1 MFEKNLT
8 DLVRGIRNNKSNE
21 AKYIASCLDEIKQEL
36 RQENAAVKANAVA
49 KLTYLQMLGYDIS
62 WAAFNII
69 EVMSSSKFTFKRIG
83 YLAASQSF
91 HEELDILMLTTNMI
105 RKDLCSMNVYD
116 AGVSL
121 AGFSCF
127 VTTDLARDLANDV
140 MCLLVSTKPYIRKR
154 AVLLMYKIFLKFPEA
169 LRPAFPRLKEKLEDS
184 EPGVQSAAV
193 NVICE
198 LARKNPKNYLSLAPL
213 FFKLMTNSTNNWM
226 LIKIIKLFGALCPL
240 EPRLAFFNDLV
251 LFPCSTSAMSL
262 LYECINTV
270 VSGLPH
276 HTASIQLCVSKLRIL
291 IEDPDQNLKYL
302 GLLAMS
308 KILAVNPKVVQG
320 HKDIVLQCLD
330 DKDESIRLRALDL
343 IVGMVSKKN
352 IMDITKKLMVQ
363 IDKADSQTYCDELLS
378 KIVQICSLNDYH
390 YVTNFEWYID
400 VLVQLTRV
408 EGTRHGKLIAS
419 QMMDVTIRV
428 KAIRPYAVQC
438 LSLLLT
444 SNELMSGQMEKNR
457 VCEVLF
463 AAAWI
468 SGEFSEHLPDINVTL
483 EAMLQPKATSLPGHI
498 QAVYVQ
504 NIAKLY
510 AKLLA
515 NQEEDEDGDTKSV
528 SEMLV
533 EKLPIFVQSAD
544 LEVQERASCILQLIK
559 YVLKLQGKGVD
570 CSEEVS
576 SLFRG
581 ELNPVASKA
590 QKKVQVPEGL
600 DLDKWIN
607 EPPSESSED
616 EQDIE
621 TIFDPH
627 GEHKELKQKHESED
641 EEEMKKRREQ
651 RKQDQLSN
659 PHYLKVT
666 AKEDLKAKKKE
677 MLVDDIP
684 VANLDLPVSLKVSG
698 GLSLD
703 KKYASRKAKKK
714 RKKGRKGSR
723 ADEEEPDRGI
733 SYEVLPAGAGEMPEG
748 AAESDHDDKENE
760 DSFDAAADP
769 HKLLNVDLSK
779 PLEAHEALPV
789 RQHRTVT
796 EKQPTDTIENEE
808 EPKSKKHGKDKK
820 HRHRKDSEGKK
831 GKHKHRKDKDEKDK
845 KTKHKHHHHKEE
857 EPAAPEENLMFNGEV
872 EHPESPTDEVEKGDE
887 GTTPSKAATKLQD
900 SKPVIETPSD
910 PQDDMDF
917 WLSPTPE
924 KKSQSKLVETPT
936 SPSPEKSPKQETHAK
951 QSEKTE
957 SKESKRKH
965 RKDKS
970 DKKEKHEKERKK
982 EKRKRRSSEKSDTA
996 EVPVAEPDKQDEPSM
1011 MELNEGKK
1019 QPIITTY
1026 KVLAENSALRLMYET
1041 RVTSQNRNQV
1051 VVSIIFSNLTD
1062 RHIKSMEFNVL
1073 DSLNTKLIRP
1083 IGSSSHDSVPVPFHL
1098 LPGCSNEGQFAFTVE
1113 SIVMAQKL
1121 RGTLTYVIKVSFT
1134 NSSFSPPSHPPG
1146 GHYLLRG
1153 TLTYVIKVPFTSSS
1167 FSQLHLPPC
1176 HVDHF
1181 ELVLD
1186 TVSDCVLGLFLRSF
1200 VVAGERSASQSRP
1213 IVQLDAHR
1221 PSVNENSLVILKS
1234 DNTLRPHKSK
1244 RAKFAADRSHQRIT
1258 LFKPFIFEPSEPKCD
1273 EYDGEDLVPPMQFF
1287 FLLQDDEG
1295 STSEKMDFSLFLPCS
1310 SFLISTPLSSTDF
1323 ASLLGSG
1330 TLVNKSSVK
1339 VTAPETTEFSSI
1351 ISKIC
1356 ILLHFAVVEQVDSSA
1371 SLYASSIQNHHLCL
1385 LVKQLPDNSVSVD
1398 GKSTDAS
1405 MVSNVLDEIK
1415 LLLQTP

>member
-213 FFKLMTNSTNNWM
+213 FFKLMTSSTNNWM

-240 EPRLAFFNDLV
+240 EPRLGKKLLEPLTNLIH
-251 LFPCSTSAMSL
+251 STSAMSL

-352 IMDITKKLMVQ
+352 IMDIIKKLMVQ

-378 KIVQICSLNDYH
+378 KIVEICSMNDYH

-444 SNELMSGQMEKNR
+444 SSELMSGQMEKNR

-468 SGEFSEHLPDINVTL
+468 SGEFSEQLPDINVTL

-607 EPPSESSED
+607 QPPSESSEE

-698 GLSLD
+698 GISLD

-723 ADEEEPDRGI
+723 ADEEEPDPGI

-760 DSFDAAADP
+760 ESFDAAADP

-796 EKQPTDTIENEE
+796 EKQPTDTIESEE

-857 EPAAPEENLMFNGEV
+857 EPASPEENLMFNGEV

-887 GTTPSKAATKLQD
+887 GKTPPKAGTKLQD

-924 KKSQSKLVETPT
+924 KKSPQKPVETPT
-936 SPSPEKSPKQETHAK
+936 SSSPEKSPKQETQAK

-996 EVPVAEPDKQDEPSM
+996 EVPVAEPEKQDEPSI
-1011 MELNEGKK
+1011 MELNEEKK

-1121 RGTLTYVIKVSFT
+1121 RGTLTYVIK
-1134 NSSFSPPSHPPG
+1134 
-1146 GHYLLRG
+1146 
-1153 TLTYVIKVPFTSSS
+1153 
-1167 FSQLHLPPC
+1167 
-1176 HVDHF
+1176 
-1181 ELVLD
+1181 
-1186 TVSDCVLGLFLRSF
+1186 
-1200 VVAGERSASQSRP
+1200 
-1213 IVQLDAHR
+1213 
-1221 PSVNENSLVILKS
+1221 
-1234 DNTLRPHKSK
+1234 
-1244 RAKFAADRSHQRIT
+1244 
-1258 LFKPFIFEPSEPKCD
+1258 
-1273 EYDGEDLVPPMQFF
+1273 
-1287 FLLQDDEG
+1287 DDEG

-1339 VTAPETTEFSSI
+1339 VTAPETIEFSSI

-1371 SLYASSIQNHHLCL
+1371 SLYASSIQSHHLCL

>member
-213 FFKLMTNSTNNWM
+213 FFKLMTSSTNNWM

-240 EPRLAFFNDLV
+240 EPRLGKKLLEPLTNLIH
-251 LFPCSTSAMSL
+251 STSAMSL

-352 IMDITKKLMVQ
+352 IMDIIKKLMVQ

-378 KIVQICSLNDYH
+378 KIVQICSMNDYH

-444 SNELMSGQMEKNR
+444 SSELMSGQMEKNR

-468 SGEFSEHLPDINVTL
+468 SGEFSEQLPDINVTL

-607 EPPSESSED
+607 QPPSESSEE

-698 GLSLD
+698 GISLD
-703 KKYASRKAKKK
+703 KKYASRKTKKR

-723 ADEEEPDRGI
+723 ADEEGPDPGI

-760 DSFDAAADP
+760 ESFDAAADP

-796 EKQPTDTIENEE
+796 EKQPTDTIESEE

-887 GTTPSKAATKLQD
+887 GKTPPKAGTKLQD

-924 KKSQSKLVETPT
+924 KKSPQKPVETPT
-936 SPSPEKSPKQETHAK
+936 SSSPEKSPKQETQAK

-996 EVPVAEPDKQDEPSM
+996 EVPVAEPEKQDEPSI
-1011 MELNEGKK
+1011 MELNEEKK

-1113 SIVMAQKL
+1113 SIVMTQKL
-1121 RGTLTYVIKVSFT
+1121 RGTLTYVIK
-1134 NSSFSPPSHPPG
+1134 
-1146 GHYLLRG
+1146 
-1153 TLTYVIKVPFTSSS
+1153 
-1167 FSQLHLPPC
+1167 
-1176 HVDHF
+1176 
-1181 ELVLD
+1181 
-1186 TVSDCVLGLFLRSF
+1186 
-1200 VVAGERSASQSRP
+1200 
-1213 IVQLDAHR
+1213 
-1221 PSVNENSLVILKS
+1221 
-1234 DNTLRPHKSK
+1234 
-1244 RAKFAADRSHQRIT
+1244 
-1258 LFKPFIFEPSEPKCD
+1258 
-1273 EYDGEDLVPPMQFF
+1273 
-1287 FLLQDDEG
+1287 DDEG

-1339 VTAPETTEFSSI
+1339 VTAPETIEFSSI

>member
-213 FFKLMTNSTNNWM
+213 FFKLMTSSTNNWM

-240 EPRLAFFNDLV
+240 EPRLGKKLLEPLTNLIH
-251 LFPCSTSAMSL
+251 STSAMSL

-352 IMDITKKLMVQ
+352 IMDIIKKLMVQ

-378 KIVQICSLNDYH
+378 KIVEICSMNDYH

-444 SNELMSGQMEKNR
+444 SSELMSGQMEKNR

-468 SGEFSEHLPDINVTL
+468 SGEFSEQLPDINVTL

-607 EPPSESSED
+607 QPPSESSEE

-698 GLSLD
+698 GISLD

-723 ADEEEPDRGI
+723 ADEEGPDPGI

-760 DSFDAAADP
+760 ESFDAAADP

-796 EKQPTDTIENEE
+796 EKQPTDTIESEE
-808 EPKSKKHGKDKK
+808 EHKSKRHGKDKK

-857 EPAAPEENLMFNGEV
+857 EPASPEENLMFNGEV

-887 GTTPSKAATKLQD
+887 GTTPPKAATKLQD

-924 KKSQSKLVETPT
+924 KKSPQKPVETPT
-936 SPSPEKSPKQETHAK
+936 SSSPEKSPKQETQAK

-996 EVPVAEPDKQDEPSM
+996 EVPVAEPEKQDEPSI
-1011 MELNEGKK
+1011 MELNEEKK

-1121 RGTLTYVIKVSFT
+1121 RGTLTYVIK
-1134 NSSFSPPSHPPG
+1134 
-1146 GHYLLRG
+1146 
-1153 TLTYVIKVPFTSSS
+1153 
-1167 FSQLHLPPC
+1167 
-1176 HVDHF
+1176 
-1181 ELVLD
+1181 
-1186 TVSDCVLGLFLRSF
+1186 
-1200 VVAGERSASQSRP
+1200 
-1213 IVQLDAHR
+1213 
-1221 PSVNENSLVILKS
+1221 
-1234 DNTLRPHKSK
+1234 
-1244 RAKFAADRSHQRIT
+1244 
-1258 LFKPFIFEPSEPKCD
+1258 
-1273 EYDGEDLVPPMQFF
+1273 
-1287 FLLQDDEG
+1287 DDEG

-1339 VTAPETTEFSSI
+1339 VTAPEMTEFSSI

-1371 SLYASSIQNHHLCL
+1371 SLYASSIQSHHLCL

-1405 MVSNVLDEIK
+1405 MVFNVLDEIK

>member
-240 EPRLAFFNDLV
+240 EPRLGKKLLEPLTNLIH
-251 LFPCSTSAMSL
+251 STSAMSL

-936 SPSPEKSPKQETHAK
+936 SSSPEKSPKQETHAK

-1121 RGTLTYVIKVSFT
+1121 RGTLTYVIK
-1134 NSSFSPPSHPPG
+1134 
-1146 GHYLLRG
+1146 
-1153 TLTYVIKVPFTSSS
+1153 
-1167 FSQLHLPPC
+1167 
-1176 HVDHF
+1176 
-1181 ELVLD
+1181 
-1186 TVSDCVLGLFLRSF
+1186 
-1200 VVAGERSASQSRP
+1200 
-1213 IVQLDAHR
+1213 
-1221 PSVNENSLVILKS
+1221 
-1234 DNTLRPHKSK
+1234 
-1244 RAKFAADRSHQRIT
+1244 
-1258 LFKPFIFEPSEPKCD
+1258 
-1273 EYDGEDLVPPMQFF
+1273 
-1287 FLLQDDEG
+1287 DDEG

>member
-213 FFKLMTNSTNNWM
+213 FFKLMTSSTNNWM

-240 EPRLAFFNDLV
+240 EPRLGKKLLEPLTNLIH
-251 LFPCSTSAMSL
+251 STSAMSL

-352 IMDITKKLMVQ
+352 IMDIIKKLMVQ

-378 KIVQICSLNDYH
+378 KIVEICSMNDYH

-444 SNELMSGQMEKNR
+444 SSELMSGQMEKNR

-468 SGEFSEHLPDINVTL
+468 SGEFSEQLPDINVTL

-607 EPPSESSED
+607 QPPSESSEE

-698 GLSLD
+698 GISLD

-723 ADEEEPDRGI
+723 ADEEGPDPGI

-760 DSFDAAADP
+760 ESFDAAADP

-796 EKQPTDTIENEE
+796 EKQPTDTIESEE

-831 GKHKHRKDKDEKDK
+831 GKHKHRKEKDEKDK

-887 GTTPSKAATKLQD
+887 GKTPPKAGTKLQD
-900 SKPVIETPSD
+900 SKPVIETTSD

-924 KKSQSKLVETPT
+924 KKSPQKPVETPT
-936 SPSPEKSPKQETHAK
+936 SSSPEKSPKQETHAK

-996 EVPVAEPDKQDEPSM
+996 EVPVAEPEKQDEPSI
-1011 MELNEGKK
+1011 MELNEEKK

-1121 RGTLTYVIKVSFT
+1121 RGTLTYVIK
-1134 NSSFSPPSHPPG
+1134 
-1146 GHYLLRG
+1146 
-1153 TLTYVIKVPFTSSS
+1153 
-1167 FSQLHLPPC
+1167 
-1176 HVDHF
+1176 
-1181 ELVLD
+1181 
-1186 TVSDCVLGLFLRSF
+1186 
-1200 VVAGERSASQSRP
+1200 
-1213 IVQLDAHR
+1213 
-1221 PSVNENSLVILKS
+1221 
-1234 DNTLRPHKSK
+1234 
-1244 RAKFAADRSHQRIT
+1244 
-1258 LFKPFIFEPSEPKCD
+1258 
-1273 EYDGEDLVPPMQFF
+1273 
-1287 FLLQDDEG
+1287 DDEG

-1339 VTAPETTEFSSI
+1339 VTAPETIEFSSI

>member
-213 FFKLMTNSTNNWM
+213 FFKLMTSSTNNWM

-240 EPRLAFFNDLV
+240 EPRLGKKLLEPLTNLIH
-251 LFPCSTSAMSL
+251 STSAMSL

-352 IMDITKKLMVQ
+352 IMDIIKKLMVQ

-378 KIVQICSLNDYH
+378 KIVEICSMNDYH

-444 SNELMSGQMEKNR
+444 SSELMSGQMEKNR

-468 SGEFSEHLPDINVTL
+468 SGEFSEQLPDINVTL

-607 EPPSESSED
+607 QPPSESSEE

-698 GLSLD
+698 GISLD

-723 ADEEEPDRGI
+723 ADEEEPDPGI

-760 DSFDAAADP
+760 ESFDAAADP

-796 EKQPTDTIENEE
+796 EKQPTDTIESEE

-857 EPAAPEENLMFNGEV
+857 EPASPEENLMFNGEV

-887 GTTPSKAATKLQD
+887 GKTPPKAGTKLQD

-924 KKSQSKLVETPT
+924 KKSPQKPVETPT
-936 SPSPEKSPKQETHAK
+936 SSSPEKSPKQETHAK

-996 EVPVAEPDKQDEPSM
+996 EVPVAEPEKQDEPSI
-1011 MELNEGKK
+1011 MELNEEKK

-1121 RGTLTYVIKVSFT
+1121 RGTLTYVIK
-1134 NSSFSPPSHPPG
+1134 
-1146 GHYLLRG
+1146 
-1153 TLTYVIKVPFTSSS
+1153 
-1167 FSQLHLPPC
+1167 
-1176 HVDHF
+1176 
-1181 ELVLD
+1181 
-1186 TVSDCVLGLFLRSF
+1186 
-1200 VVAGERSASQSRP
+1200 
-1213 IVQLDAHR
+1213 
-1221 PSVNENSLVILKS
+1221 
-1234 DNTLRPHKSK
+1234 
-1244 RAKFAADRSHQRIT
+1244 
-1258 LFKPFIFEPSEPKCD
+1258 
-1273 EYDGEDLVPPMQFF
+1273 
-1287 FLLQDDEG
+1287 DDEG

-1339 VTAPETTEFSSI
+1339 VTAPETIEFSSI

-1371 SLYASSIQNHHLCL
+1371 SLYASSIQSHHLCL

>member
-21 AKYIASCLDEIKQEL
+21 AKYIATCLDEIKQEL

-105 RKDLCSMNVYD
+105 RKDLCSMNMYD

-121 AGFSCF
+121 SGFSCF
-127 VTTDLARDLANDV
+127 VTPDLARDLANDV
-140 MCLLVSTKPYIRKR
+140 MSLLVSTKPYIRKR

-213 FFKLMTNSTNNWM
+213 FFKLMTSSTNNWM

-240 EPRLAFFNDLV
+240 EPRLGKKLMEPLTNLIH
-251 LFPCSTSAMSL
+251 STSAMSL

-270 VSGLPH
+270 VSGLPY
-276 HTASIQLCVSKLRIL
+276 HTASIQLCVTKLRIL
-291 IEDPDQNLKYL
+291 IEDSDQNLKYL

-308 KILAVNPKVVQG
+308 KILTVNPKVVQA

-352 IMDITKKLMVQ
+352 IMDIIKKLMVH
-363 IDKADSQTYCDELLS
+363 IDKADSQSYCDELIA
-378 KIVQICSLNDYH
+378 KIIEICSLNDYH

-400 VLVQLTRV
+400 VLIQLTKV
-408 EGTRHGKLIAS
+408 EGSRHGKLLAS

-438 LSLLLT
+438 LSLLLDN
-444 SNELMSGQMEKNR
+444 SDLLSGQMEKNR
-457 VCEVLF
+457 VCEVLY

-468 SGEFSEHLPDINVTL
+468 SGEFSEYLPDINATL
-483 EAMLQPKATSLPGHI
+483 EAMLQPKVTSLPGHI

-510 AKLLA
+510 AKILA
-515 NQEEDEDGDTKSV
+515 SEEEEEDPDNKSIG
-528 SEMLV
+528 EMLV
-533 EKLPIFVQSAD
+533 ERLTVFLQSAD
-544 LEVQERASCILQLIK
+544 LEVQERASCVLQLIK
-559 YVLKLQGKGVD
+559 YVLKLKEKGVH
-570 CSEEVS
+570 CLEEVS

-581 ELNPVASKA
+581 ELNPVAAKA

-607 EPPSESSED
+607 DPPSESSEEEPEMD
-616 EQDIE
+616 
-621 TIFDPH
+621 TIFQTEN
-627 GEHKELKQKHESED
+627 EHKSLQQKYESED
-641 EEEMKKRREQ
+641 EEELERKREQ

-659 PHYLKVT
+659 PHYLKVS
-666 AKEDLKAKKKE
+666 AKDDAKAKKKE
-677 MLVDDIP
+677 VMVDDIP
-684 VANLDLPVSLKVSG
+684 VANLDLPVSLKVSR
-698 GLSLD
+698 SVALD
-703 KKYASRKAKKK
+703 KKYSTKKTK
-714 RKKGRKGSR
+714 KRRKKGRKGSR
-723 ADEEEPDRGI
+723 ANVEEPDLGI
-733 SYEVLPAGAGEMPEG
+733 SYEVLPTGAGELPEG
-748 AAESDHDDKENE
+748 AEESDHENE
-760 DSFDAAADP
+760 KEDVDVSLADP
-769 HKLLNVDLSK
+769 HRLLNVDLSK
-779 PLEAHEALPV
+779 PLEAHETLPV
-789 RQHRTVT
+789 RQHRVVT
-796 EKQPTDTIENEE
+796 EAQPSDGVENEE
-808 EPKSKKHGKDKK
+808 ETTPKKHSKDKK
-820 HRHRKDSEGKK
+820 HRHRKESESKK
-831 GKHKHRKDKDEKDK
+831 GKHKHRRDRDEKDK
-845 KTKHKHHHHKEE
+845 KAKHKHHHKNE
-857 EPAAPEENLMFNGEV
+857 EPAAEDNLLFNGEV
-872 EHPESPTDEVEKGDE
+872 EHLQSPKDDSEGESAQK
-887 GTTPSKAATKLQD
+887 TPPKKITELENSNP
-900 SKPVIETPSD
+900 SMETPGD
-910 PQDDMDF
+910 FQDDMEF
-917 WLSPTPE
+917 WLSTTPE
-924 KKSQSKLVETPT
+924 KKSPSKPEETPT
-936 SPSPEKSPKQETHAK
+936 APSPNSVPAEKSPR

-982 EKRKRRSSEKSDTA
+982 EKRKGKTSEKSDTVEA
-996 EVPVAEPDKQDEPSM
+996 PEPEKQDESSI
-1011 MELNEGKK
+1011 MELKKEKK

-1026 KVLAENSALRLMYET
+1026 KVLSENSALRLMYEA
-1041 RVTSQNRNQV
+1041 RVTTQNRNQV

-1062 RHIKSMEFNVL
+1062 RHIKSLEFNVL

-1083 IGSSSHDSVPVPFHL
+1083 IGYSSHDSVQVPFHL
-1098 LPGCSNEGQFAFTVE
+1098 LPGSTNEGQFAFTVD
-1113 SIVMAQKL
+1113 SIVMLQKL
-1121 RGTLTYVIKVSFT
+1121 RGTLTYVIK
-1134 NSSFSPPSHPPG
+1134 
-1146 GHYLLRG
+1146 
-1153 TLTYVIKVPFTSSS
+1153 
-1167 FSQLHLPPC
+1167 
-1176 HVDHF
+1176 
-1181 ELVLD
+1181 
-1186 TVSDCVLGLFLRSF
+1186 
-1200 VVAGERSASQSRP
+1200 
-1213 IVQLDAHR
+1213 
-1221 PSVNENSLVILKS
+1221 
-1234 DNTLRPHKSK
+1234 
-1244 RAKFAADRSHQRIT
+1244 
-1258 LFKPFIFEPSEPKCD
+1258 
-1273 EYDGEDLVPPMQFF
+1273 
-1287 FLLQDDEG
+1287 DDEG
-1295 STSEKMDFSLFLPCS
+1295 STSEKMDFSVFLPCS

-1323 ASLLGSG
+1323 ANLLGSG
-1330 TLVNKSSVK
+1330 TLANKSSVK
-1339 VTAPETTEFSSI
+1339 VTTPETTEFSTI

-1371 SLYASSIQNHHLCL
+1371 SLYARSIQGHHVCA
-1385 LVKQLPDNSVSVD
+1385 LVKQLPDHSVTVD

-1405 MVSNVLDEIK
+1405 LVSNVLEEVK
-1415 LLLQTP
+1415 LLLQSP

>member
-213 FFKLMTNSTNNWM
+213 FFKLMTSSTNNWM

-240 EPRLAFFNDLV
+240 EPRLGKKLLEPLTNLIH
-251 LFPCSTSAMSL
+251 STSAMSL

-352 IMDITKKLMVQ
+352 IMDIIKKLMVQ

-378 KIVQICSLNDYH
+378 KIVQICSMNDYH

-444 SNELMSGQMEKNR
+444 SSELMSGQMEKNR

-468 SGEFSEHLPDINVTL
+468 SGEFSEQLPDINVTL

-607 EPPSESSED
+607 QPPSESSEE

-698 GLSLD
+698 GISLD

-723 ADEEEPDRGI
+723 ADEEEPDPGI

-760 DSFDAAADP
+760 ESFDAAADP

-796 EKQPTDTIENEE
+796 EKQPTDNIENEE
-808 EPKSKKHGKDKK
+808 EPKSKKHGKGKK

-831 GKHKHRKDKDEKDK
+831 GKHKHRKDKEEKDK

-887 GTTPSKAATKLQD
+887 GTTPPKAGTKLQD

-924 KKSQSKLVETPT
+924 KKSPQKPVETPT
-936 SPSPEKSPKQETHAK
+936 SSSPEKSPKQETQAK

-996 EVPVAEPDKQDEPSM
+996 EVPVAEPEKQDEPSI
-1011 MELNEGKK
+1011 MELNEEKK

-1121 RGTLTYVIKVSFT
+1121 RGTLTYVIK
-1134 NSSFSPPSHPPG
+1134 
-1146 GHYLLRG
+1146 
-1153 TLTYVIKVPFTSSS
+1153 
-1167 FSQLHLPPC
+1167 
-1176 HVDHF
+1176 
-1181 ELVLD
+1181 
-1186 TVSDCVLGLFLRSF
+1186 
-1200 VVAGERSASQSRP
+1200 
-1213 IVQLDAHR
+1213 
-1221 PSVNENSLVILKS
+1221 
-1234 DNTLRPHKSK
+1234 
-1244 RAKFAADRSHQRIT
+1244 
-1258 LFKPFIFEPSEPKCD
+1258 
-1273 EYDGEDLVPPMQFF
+1273 
-1287 FLLQDDEG
+1287 DDEG